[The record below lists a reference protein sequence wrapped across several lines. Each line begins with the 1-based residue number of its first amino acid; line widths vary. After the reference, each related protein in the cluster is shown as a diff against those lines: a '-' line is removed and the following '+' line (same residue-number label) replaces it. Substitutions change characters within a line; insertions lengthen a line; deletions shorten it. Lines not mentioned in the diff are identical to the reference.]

1 MNISKINHLINNAKT
16 GEDTLWRGNGL
27 HPAVQI
33 YVWICL
39 TFATQI
45 LSKYGLVLLLVVTIM
60 LSLKFCK
67 IRFFSL
73 LRRTRWIM
81 LSILLIYSYTS
92 EGRSVWPLL
101 GNLSP
106 IFEGMQNGLLQLSR
120 LVTVLASLSILL
132 ALLSQ
137 AQLIEGLFVLIRPLE
152 LAGISRKELSVRL
165 SLTLSYAERLIQN
178 NVINLQQDI
187 ANLRLE
193 DAVEPSF
200 IEMQLNPFFRLDWLV
215 LGGVSLALIG
225 LWL

>member
-1 MNISKINHLINNAKT
+1 M
-16 GEDTLWRGNGL
+16 
-27 HPAVQI
+27 
-33 YVWICL
+33 
-39 TFATQI
+39 
-45 LSKYGLVLLLVVTIM
+45 
-60 LSLKFCK
+60 
-67 IRFFSL
+67 
-73 LRRTRWIM
+73 
-81 LSILLIYSYTS
+81 
-92 EGRSVWPLL
+92 WPLL